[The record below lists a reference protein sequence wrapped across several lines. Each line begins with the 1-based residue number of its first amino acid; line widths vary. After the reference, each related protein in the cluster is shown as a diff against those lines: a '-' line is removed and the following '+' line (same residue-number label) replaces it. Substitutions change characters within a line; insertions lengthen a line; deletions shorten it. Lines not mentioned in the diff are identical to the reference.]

1 MTLAKFCQTITCTT
15 NAQSY
20 HSKLNAKFYSA
31 NPNIFNSTK
40 VLEEIQIDV
49 YIKIRSV
56 GKRREALVENEQ
68 FFIDNMLS
76 LQVGFISRFEFVRQV
91 SRKFLP
97 V

>member
-1 MTLAKFCQTITCTT
+1 M
-15 NAQSY
+15 
-20 HSKLNAKFYSA
+20 
-31 NPNIFNSTK
+31 
-40 VLEEIQIDV
+40 
-49 YIKIRSV
+49 RSV

-68 FFIDNMLS
+68 FLIDNMLS